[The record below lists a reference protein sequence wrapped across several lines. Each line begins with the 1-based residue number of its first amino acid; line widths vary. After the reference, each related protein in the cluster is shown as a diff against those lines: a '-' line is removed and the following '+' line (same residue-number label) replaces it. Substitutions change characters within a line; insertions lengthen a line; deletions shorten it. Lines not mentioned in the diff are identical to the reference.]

1 MSRCAHGRGFTL
13 GKLSRDEINTDVLAV
28 IGEDAR
34 NHHPK
39 KVIALGYDTK

>member
-1 MSRCAHGRGFTL
+1 ML
-13 GKLSRDEINTDVLAV
+13 EKLSSDKINIDIFAV
-28 IGEDAR
+28 IDEGAH